1 MFRVIGTDTYLG
13 EISKWDKSERE
24 AAEKIP
30 KKLAVNPMI
39 GAPLG
44 YPFLRER
51 RVREKRV
58 YYLIYEDL
66 NLVLLVA
73 TSGKKDQQPT
83 IDHIKGHLD
92 EFRKIAEDIAK
103 QVS

>member
-1 MFRVIGTDTYLG
+1 MFKVIGTDTYL
-13 EISKWDKSERE
+13 EELDKLDKSERE

-30 KKLAVNPMI
+30 KNLAENPFS
-39 GAPLG
+39 GRPLG

-51 RVREKRV
+51 RIKEKRV

-66 NLVLLVA
+66 ELVLLVA
-73 TSGKKDQQPT
+73 ISGKKDQQAT
-83 IDHIKGHLD
+83 INHIKSHLD
-92 EFRKIAEDIAK
+92 EFRKVAEKIAR